1 MTGCDEAQEACPYI
15 PGHHEQLHWRFDDP
29 AAAAGTDEAGMAVFR
44 RVRDEIA
51 ARIDAFLAE
60 RSGARP

>member
-1 MTGCDEAQEACPYI
+1 MRVHVDPASGLSLPRGKLLEITG
-15 PGHHEQLHWRFDDP
+15 HFDDP
-29 AAAAGTDEAGMAVFR
+29 AAAAGTDEARMAVFR

-51 ARIDAFLAE
+51 AQIDAFLAG